1 MVFGLLCRWACN
13 ICSYLYPA
21 YASYKALSLHPES
34 SPEAMAQVERWLM
47 YWAVVGTWT
56 AVEAI
61 IGWTITW
68 MPFYS
73 LIKTFVLLSLSLP
86 QFEASTYIYRSHLSP
101 FFQEHEQDIDAFL
114 ASSRSRA
121 GFALVESVGWI
132 WQKAKAQFNI
142 TLPDEQLQAAAM
154 LAQNQGQGRPNEGGY
169 PAQDVHQ
176 PPTLSDPA
184 SGALQTA
191 FHFMSNYAGRYM
203 PVALTA
209 LSAAT
214 ASAKGQAGEAQGGAS
229 SNITPQSRA
238 IQMPQQMSMPVPVPT
253 PPVHQQQ
260 SDPSLRSRAFM
271 HASNNNSAGQYPSL
285 NNLKQQQQYQALSS
299 ARSPPQGFS
308 GRSASGPAGPG
319 GISQSSSRSS
329 DESLGSRYEGYE
341 QIGKD
346 ELQDMN
352 KSRSGM
358 QGKSNWFG
366 WGGPAGMNDD
376 RNKID

>member
-1 MVFGLLCRWACN
+1 
-13 ICSYLYPA
+13 
-21 YASYKALSLHPES
+21 
-34 SPEAMAQVERWLM
+34 
-47 YWAVVGTWT
+47 
-56 AVEAI
+56 
-61 IGWTITW
+61 
-68 MPFYS
+68 
-73 LIKTFVLLSLSLP
+73 
-86 QFEASTYIYRSHLSP
+86 
-101 FFQEHEQDIDAFL
+101 
-114 ASSRSRA
+114 
-121 GFALVESVGWI
+121 
-132 WQKAKAQFNI
+132 
-142 TLPDEQLQAAAM
+142 
-154 LAQNQGQGRPNEGGY
+154 
-169 PAQDVHQ
+169 
-176 PPTLSDPA
+176 
-184 SGALQTA
+184 
-191 FHFMSNYAGRYM
+191 M

>member
-1 MVFGLLCRWACN
+1 
-13 ICSYLYPA
+13 
-21 YASYKALSLHPES
+21 
-34 SPEAMAQVERWLM
+34 MAQVERWLM
-47 YWAVVGTWT
+47 YWAVVGAWT
-56 AVEAI
+56 AIEAI

-68 MPFYS
+68 IPFYS

-101 FFQEHEQDIDAFL
+101 FFQEHEGDIDAFL

-121 GFALVESVGWI
+121 GVALVESVGWI
-132 WQKAKAQFNI
+132 WQKAKAQLNI
-142 TLPDEQLQAAAM
+142 MLPEEELQAAAM
-154 LAQNQGQGRPNEGGY
+154 LAQNQGQDRPGY

-184 SGALQTA
+184 SGAIQTA
-191 FHFMSNYAGRYM
+191 MHLVSNYAARYM
-203 PVALTA
+203 PVAITA

-214 ASAKGQAGEAQGGAS
+214 ASAKGQAGQAQGSVS
-229 SNITPQSRA
+229 SSITQQSRET
-238 IQMPQQMSMPVPVPT
+238 QMPQQMSMPVPTMT
-253 PPVHQQQ
+253 PPVHQQK

-271 HASNNNSAGQYPSL
+271 HASNNDNAGQYPSL

-308 GRSASGPAGPG
+308 TRSASGPAGPERM
-319 GISQSSSRSS
+319 SHSSSRSS

-341 QIGKD
+341 QIRKD

-352 KSRSGM
+352 NSRPDAQGRKS
-358 QGKSNWFG
+358 WFG
-366 WGGPAGMNDD
+366 WVGPTGMNDD
-376 RNKID
+376 RDKID